1 LKLVVGTRGSKLS
14 LVQAEIIIQE
24 LKEKIPNLN
33 FKIKII
39 KTIGDRKS
47 RKPLISFKENGIFV
61 KPLDTAVLKGK
72 VDFAVNSLK
81 DVPTK
86 MSPKLKIMAVPKR
99 GSAHDVLISNNNLKL
114 KELPKDAVIGTGS
127 PRRMAQIHSIRPD
140 LKIKTIRGNVD
151 TRVKKFKQG
160 EFDGLI
166 LAEIGLNRL
175 NMQDY
180 ITERLSLEIFTPP
193 PGQGALA
200 IIARD
205 DNFDIIKILKEIN
218 HQSSMASIRAERMFL
233 KELGGGCKVPIGAFA
248 KVENNK
254 LSLYVSI
261 LSPDGKIRI
270 STSKT
275 GDPLNPEYLG
285 LSVAKDLLKK
295 GALDIV

>member
-86 MSPKLKIMAVPKR
+86 MSPKLKIVAVPKR